1 MSFKI
6 SKNTL
11 RELVRC
17 IPLFCFCILA
27 SLSKFV
33 PTICLFLLVLLLGL
47 QIFSIICS
55 GKLYVN
61 MSLFW
66 VIGMLIIYINNNAYF
81 MPNSL
86 AHMIYFL
93 LFPICILFASIGG
106 YQNSKWINLLLNML
120 KGAYIVYI
128 IFTILM
134 FASRSV
140 LQFVCGLFP
149 EEANTIIRQY
159 NEAGIPGL
167 TTHYSTNGM
176 LLAVGTVI
184 FGSYAIV
191 KKNKFNIILFSF
203 SIIALLLSGKRA
215 HIVFGILAFY
225 LTYYVYNSGKK
236 KNRIIKSLG
245 VLLLGTTVFV
255 IASYFVP
262 ALGTVVGRFIDTA
275 DSGDISSGRIDVWM
289 NAIETISSHTFIGI
303 GWEQYVNQGGWFWNI
318 HNIYL
323 QLYIETGIL
332 GSIFYIG
339 WFTFHL
345 CRTWRLYS
353 YMRINEKYYS
363 KNDVCFINFSLAMQ
377 ILFLLYGFTGN
388 PLYEAIMY
396 VPYFIACA
404 ISVYYVKY
412 YKPL

>member
-1 MSFKI
+1 
-6 SKNTL
+6 
-11 RELVRC
+11 
-17 IPLFCFCILA
+17 
-27 SLSKFV
+27 
-33 PTICLFLLVLLLGL
+33 
-47 QIFSIICS
+47 
-55 GKLYVN
+55 
-61 MSLFW
+61 
-66 VIGMLIIYINNNAYF
+66 MLHIK
-81 MPNSL
+81 
-86 AHMIYFL
+86 
-93 LFPICILFASIGG
+93 GDE
-106 YQNSKWINLLLNML
+106 YQ
-120 KGAYIVYI
+120 
-128 IFTILM
+128 
-134 FASRSV
+134 
-140 LQFVCGLFP
+140 
-149 EEANTIIRQY
+149 
-159 NEAGIPGL
+159 
-167 TTHYSTNGM
+167 
-176 LLAVGTVI
+176 
-184 FGSYAIV
+184 
-191 KKNKFNIILFSF
+191 
-203 SIIALLLSGKRA
+203 KR
-215 HIVFGILAFY
+215 
-225 LTYYVYNSGKK
+225 
-236 KNRIIKSLG
+236 
-245 VLLLGTTVFV
+245 
-255 IASYFVP
+255 
-262 ALGTVVGRFIDTA
+262 LGTVVGRFIDTA